1 MGTAGDRM
9 RIDEPY
15 IKITET
21 EEHWKGDATY
31 FDATDFKILALAIHE
46 VQLSREEYPATL
58 KEVPTEELDD
68 LQNRC
73 IKAADILAR
82 FKK

>member
-1 MGTAGDRM
+1 MTV
-9 RIDEPY
+9 
-15 IKITET
+15 KQVET
-21 EEHWKGDATY
+21 PGSDWVSFA
-31 FDATDFKILALAIHE
+31 ATDFKILALAIE
-46 VQLSREEYPATL
+46 SVLSCREEYPATL
-58 KEVPTEELDD
+58 SGVTKEDLDD